1 MISVTDLIT
10 ATEYTALKYSSIEK
24 LYNDFFSY
32 NEAFANSVLSLFVDL
47 DSSKDDYKLK
57 LKALYTLCIKNDA
70 GELDY
75 NIICDLFDKY
85 SVTTE
90 TLIYV
95 LSEYDSLVYDI
106 RKNAYLES
114 YTKDEIIFNGK
125 LVTSNLMHFV
135 NENSNILSE
144 KTYDVIPYNLILKP
158 ELVLIRKSKEVG
170 FRNYHE
176 VKSAIENFIKENVIV
191 PTEISIINSK
201 YKKLELYLHS
211 ITQRAFRNLLF
222 VSEPAV
228 KSQFSV
234 NTFENSNYKNI
245 FSYKKI
251 NGNDV
256 KIDTRVKYSSI
267 IKAINDFIDYQIEN
281 NMSSDISELKN
292 NMEKY
297 YDKLLDIDTDSDY
310 YYNIENIISIAFLL
324 DNLFGTNETTI
335 TNEIT
340 SLNNAYEKAT
350 IIFANIDEIQTEINM
365 NKAVELIA
373 SKVTG
378 LRTEEVY

>member
-1 MISVTDLIT
+1 MISVTDLMT
-10 ATEYTALKYSSIEK
+10 AAEYTTLKYSSIEK

-47 DSSKDDYKLK
+47 DSSKDDYELK

-114 YTKDEIIFNGK
+114 YTKDEIIFNGR
-125 LVTSNLMHFV
+125 VVASNLMHFV

-158 ELVLIRKSKEVG
+158 ELVLIRKRKGDG

-176 VKSAIENFIKENVIV
+176 VKSSIKKVITV
-191 PTEISIINSK
+191 PNSTISVEMNK
-201 YKKLELYLHS
+201 YQNLKIYLHNL
-211 ITQRAFRNLLF
+211 TQRAFINLLF

-251 NGNDV
+251 NGTVV

-267 IKAINDFIDYQIEN
+267 IKAINNFIDYQIEN

-324 DNLFGTNETTI
+324 DNLFGTNE
-335 TNEIT
+335 IT
-340 SLNNAYEKAT
+340 SLTGIYSIVIDMNATVK
-350 IIFANIDEIQTEINM
+350 D
-365 NKAVELIA
+365 IA
-373 SKVTG
+373 AKVAG
-378 LRTEEVY
+378 LKIEEVY

>member
-10 ATEYTALKYSSIEK
+10 ATEYTTLKYSSIEK

-85 SVTTE
+85 TVTTE

-114 YTKDEIIFNGK
+114 YTKDEIILNGR
-125 LVTSNLMHFV
+125 VVASNLMHFV

-158 ELVLIRKSKEVG
+158 ELVLIRKSKGDG

-176 VKSAIENFIKENVIV
+176 VKSAINDTIKEKNIIV
-191 PTEISIINSK
+191 PTEISIINSR
-201 YKKLELYLHS
+201 YKKLEIYLQN

-251 NGNDV
+251 NGIVV

-267 IKAINDFIDYQIEN
+267 IKAINNFIDYQIEN

-324 DNLFGTNETTI
+324 DNLFGTNE
-335 TNEIT
+335 IT
-340 SLNNAYEKAT
+340 SLIGIYSIVIDMNAT
-350 IIFANIDEIQTEINM
+350 
-365 NKAVELIA
+365 VEDIA

>member
-10 ATEYTALKYSSIEK
+10 ATEYTTLKYSSIEK

-47 DSSKDDYKLK
+47 DSSKEDYELK

-114 YTKDEIIFNGK
+114 YTKDEIIHNGS
-125 LVTSNLMHFV
+125 LVASNLMHFV
-135 NENSNILSE
+135 NENSTILPE

-158 ELVLIRKSKEVG
+158 ELVLVRKSKEDG

-176 VKSAIENFIKENVIV
+176 VKSAIQDAIEEKKIIV
-191 PTEISIINSK
+191 PTVISIINSR
-201 YKKLELYLHS
+201 YKKLEIYLQN
-211 ITQRAFRNLLF
+211 IAQRAFRNLLF

-245 FSYKKI
+245 FSHKEI
-251 NGNDV
+251 NGTSVNVDA
-256 KIDTRVKYSSI
+256 RVKYSSI
-267 IKAINDFIDYQIEN
+267 IKAINNFIDYQIEN
-281 NMSSDISELKN
+281 NMSSDIYELKN

-324 DNLFGTNETTI
+324 DNLFGTNEA
-335 TNEIT
+335 T
-340 SLNNAYEKAT
+340 SLNEAYEKAT